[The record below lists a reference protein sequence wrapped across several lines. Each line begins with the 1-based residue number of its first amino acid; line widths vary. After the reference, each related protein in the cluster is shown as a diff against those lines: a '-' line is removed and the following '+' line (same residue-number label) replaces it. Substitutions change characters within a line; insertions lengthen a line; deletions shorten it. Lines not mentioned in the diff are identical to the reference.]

1 MKYLEEFIDYLS
13 YEKNY
18 SPHTVQAYCRDIEQ
32 FFESSCFSSKE
43 CSLNLLSVN
52 HVRSW
57 MVSLMDQGYEASSV
71 KRKLSSLRVFSRY
84 LLRVGILES
93 DQLSLVEGPKL
104 GRKLPDFIRSAD
116 LDKLLD
122 GDFFTEDFIGLR
134 DRLII
139 ELFYSTGIRLSEL
152 IGLDECDVDLN
163 SSQLKVLG
171 KGNKERVIPFGETL
185 SLRIQKYLEA
195 KKTEVNKNSVAFFVR
210 PNGLRLYPSLVYKVV
225 KNNLAVI
232 SSLVKCSPHVLRHS
246 FATNMLNNGADL
258 QVIKEILGHTSLSA
272 TEVYTHT
279 TFKELKKVYNQ
290 AHPRA

>member
-1 MKYLEEFIDYLS
+1 MKYLENFIGYLT

-18 SPHTVQAYCRDIEQ
+18 STHTVKAYCKDIEQ
-32 FFESSCFSSKE
+32 FFSSSCFSNKE

-52 HVRSW
+52 QVRGW
-57 MVSLMDQGYEASSV
+57 MVSLMDQGYEATSV

-84 LLRVGILES
+84 LYKVGDLES
-93 DQLSLVEGPKL
+93 DQLSLVEGPKI
-104 GRKLPDFIRSAD
+104 GHKLPELVRSKD
-116 LDKLLD
+116 LDKRLD
-122 GDFFTEDFIGLR
+122 GDLFTDDFLGQR

-139 ELFYSTGIRLSEL
+139 EMFYSTGIRLSEL
-152 IGLDECDVDLN
+152 IGLDDGDVDID

-185 SLRIQKYLEA
+185 SLRIQKYIEVRNSEVKRQDEA
-195 KKTEVNKNSVAFFVR
+195 LFVR
-210 PNGLRLYPSLVYKVV
+210 DNGLRVYPSLVYKVV
-225 KNNLAVI
+225 KNNLSVI